1 MATITTFEEL
11 GIWQKARELCK
22 DVWALTQKGSFS
34 RDFGLK
40 DQINRS
46 SGSCMDNIAEGFER
60 DGNKEFGQFLSFSKG
75 SVGETRSQMYRAL
88 DRGHVTQDEFD
99 KVFFKCKDT
108 SKDIGNFMRY
118 LRSTDIKG
126 NKFPRKLST
135 VIDQKS
141 AISNAPDQ

>member
-1 MATITTFEEL
+1 MATITNFEDL

-34 RDFGLK
+34 KDFGLK

-60 DGNKEFGQFLSFSKG
+60 DGTKEFGQFLSISKG

-88 DRGHVTQDEFD
+88 ERGHVSQEEFD

-118 LRSTDIKG
+118 LRTTNIKG
-126 NKFPRKLST
+126 NKFPRKP
-135 VIDQKS
+135 S
-141 AISNAPDQ
+141 AAANQQSGISNA